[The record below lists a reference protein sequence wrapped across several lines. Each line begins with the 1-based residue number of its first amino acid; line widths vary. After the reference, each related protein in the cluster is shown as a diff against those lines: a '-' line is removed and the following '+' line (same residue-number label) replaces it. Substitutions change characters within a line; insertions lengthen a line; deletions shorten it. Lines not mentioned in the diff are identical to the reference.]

1 MRIISQDGKFDIPY
15 DSVLVYV
22 SSVFPKEIHVDFVAY
37 RATYIVGQY
46 DSEEDA
52 LYVMKCIR
60 YNMRR
65 GSDYFFM
72 PSAEDASAWRQEA
85 AEGGEL

>member
-52 LYVMKCIR
+52 LYVMKQIR
-60 YNMRR
+60 RAVNDGYT
-65 GSDYFFM
+65 YYFM
-72 PSAEDASAWRQEA
+72 PSAKEVERYK
-85 AEGGEL
+85 

>member
-1 MRIISQDGKFDIPY
+1 MRIISQEGKFDIPY

-52 LYVMKCIR
+52 LYVMDCIR
-60 YNMRR
+60 HSKMEGYE
-65 GSDYFFM
+65 YFFM
-72 PSAEDASAWRQEA
+72 PSADSIPVWRKNK
-85 AEGGEL
+85 GGEE